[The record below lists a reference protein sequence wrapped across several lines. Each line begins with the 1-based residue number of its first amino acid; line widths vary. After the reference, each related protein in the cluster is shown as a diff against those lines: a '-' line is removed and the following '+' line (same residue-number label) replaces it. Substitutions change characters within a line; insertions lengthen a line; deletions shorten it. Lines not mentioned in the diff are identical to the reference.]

1 MISIYTLSDLSDS
14 SNLIDLRSRTMTFYS
29 PRQVVN
35 IKQNRNVDAVDSV
48 EEATKNSLVHGEF
61 TETNKALRFFLEGIV
76 ISTFDVFF
84 KTIDAKALKKIKTMI
99 CHFAHLLFRDWSKS
113 IGGGGVGRSIWE
125 CG

>member
-1 MISIYTLSDLSDS
+1 
-14 SNLIDLRSRTMTFYS
+14 MTFYS

-99 CHFAHLLFRDWSKS
+99 CHVGRYYKDLTFAHLLFTASC
-113 IGGGGVGRSIWE
+113 VHA
-125 CG
+125 